1 MQHIVVLPL
10 TQIKLIWTRNDIFGL
25 KYKSPFG
32 FLSPVIL
39 YHLDFWDEIKSKV
52 HLSFNKVFFSRAN
65 HADKPFLICN
75 ETKKCPIYVAFII
88 NHIPVV
94 LFEFRW
100 FFSKIG
106 IPYTYRI
113 WSTLYWT
120 FIIVYESMSNAVQL
134 YPNWRMNKVPFKSK
148 KLKSTCIIRPNTEVL
163 GIQNAIVCGCKGHFN
178 QNESLPNGWSI
189 SILLTCFSI
198 LRIHILL
205 MCTTCS
211 IVITSMIKRRSW

>member
-1 MQHIVVLPL
+1 M
-10 TQIKLIWTRNDIFGL
+10 
-25 KYKSPFG
+25 
-32 FLSPVIL
+32 
-39 YHLDFWDEIKSKV
+39 
-52 HLSFNKVFFSRAN
+52 RAN

-75 ETKKCPIYVAFII
+75 ETKKCPIYVALMI

-100 FFSKIG
+100 FFSKFG
-106 IPYTYRI
+106 IPYIEYGV
-113 WSTLYWT
+113 LYDKPLSL
-120 FIIVYESMSNAVQL
+120 SMSNAVQL
-134 YPNWRMNKVPFKSK
+134 YRNWRMNKVPFKSK

-163 GIQNAIVCGCKGHFN
+163 GIQNAIVYGCKGHSN
-178 QNESLPNGWSI
+178 QNESQPNGWSI

-211 IVITSMIKRRSW
+211 IVITSMIKRRSWEA